1 MTFKQISVEA
11 WFGLEERSL
20 TLLVRLLLPLLVFLH
35 WLLTRGG
42 LPLGLS
48 GGKRIRRVVLA

>member
-1 MTFKQISVEA
+1 MALKQISVEA
-11 WFGLEERSL
+11 WFGLEEGSL
-20 TLLVRLLLPLLVFLH
+20 ALLVGLLLPLLVFLY
-35 WLLTRGG
+35 WLFTRGG